1 MPAVARLALLIG
13 LLVSSPLA
21 LARGPLTETGELQGA
36 PWRIDVP
43 DDWNGE
49 LVMLAH
55 GFEPAGTPRAT
66 AWPANEATPA
76 LLGAGYAVAQS
87 GYSRQGWA
95 VAEGVAD
102 TERLREHFITR
113 HPDTR
118 RTWILGYSMGGAI
131 AIASLEQHGGHYAGG
146 VSLCGANLP
155 GEALAGELLTTLV
168 AFDYFFPDAQGLP
181 ADGLASTATGELPQM
196 QVYQGVAAAL
206 QTKPDVA
213 QRLASRLEVST
224 DDLAGAISL
233 HALVFHDMAKR
244 SGGMPIGNRQTT
256 YRGFGDD
263 DAFNAGVKRYTA
275 DPAAQASFSGQPML
289 TGALHRPLVIQ
300 FNHRDPTI
308 TPRMQTIY
316 PRLAAHA
323 GATPAPTVLPAAG
336 AGHCGFSDAE
346 TLAALKTLADQVAAT
361 PAP

>member
-21 LARGPLTETGELQGA
+21 LARGPLAETGELQGA

-43 DDWNGE
+43 DNWNGE

-55 GFEPAGTPRAT
+55 GFEPAGVPREA

-95 VAEGVAD
+95 VVEGVAD
-102 TERLREHFITR
+102 TERLRQRFIAR

-118 RTWILGYSMGGAI
+118 RTWILGFSMGGAV

-155 GEALAGELLTTLV
+155 GATLAGELLTTLV
-168 AFDYFFPDAQGLP
+168 AFDYFFPNAEGLP
-181 ADGLASTATGELPQM
+181 ADGLASAEAGALPQM
-196 QVYQGVAAAL
+196 QVYQSVATAL
-206 QTKPDVA
+206 QAKPDLA
-213 QRLASRLEVST
+213 QRLAGRLEVST
-224 DDLAGAISL
+224 DDLPGTISL
-233 HALVFHDMAKR
+233 HALVFHDMARR
-244 SGGMPIGNRQTT
+244 SGGMPAGNRETVYQ
-256 YRGFGDD
+256 GFGDD
-263 DAFNAGVKRYTA
+263 DAFNAGVKRYA
-275 DPAAQASFSGQPML
+275 VDPAAQARIGGQPRL
-289 TGALHRPLVIQ
+289 TGALGKPLVIQ

-308 TPRMQTIY
+308 TPRMQAIY
-316 PRLAAHA
+316 PQLAKQA
-323 GATPAPTVLPAAG
+323 GATSVPTLLPAAG
-336 AGHCGFSDAE
+336 EGHCGFSDAQ
-346 TLAALKTLADQVAAT
+346 TLAALKTVVGLAPAASV
-361 PAP
+361 P